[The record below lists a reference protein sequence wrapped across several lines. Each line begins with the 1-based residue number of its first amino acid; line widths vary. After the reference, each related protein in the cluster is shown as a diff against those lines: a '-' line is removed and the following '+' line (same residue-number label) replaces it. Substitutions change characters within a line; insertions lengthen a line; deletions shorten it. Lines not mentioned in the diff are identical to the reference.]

1 MEAQVFTLASSP
13 FVPFTIGFFCLGTG
27 YLIRGGQ
34 ACLVFLGGRLVGRF
48 QFITGIWLT
57 YCTYAMT
64 VVLPLG
70 AQASVGEGFSHYD
83 DAAWH
88 AQRLWICS
96 RSPVRRAKP
105 VDTGLETGEIIRAID
120 RTALQTAS
128 EFETLVRSLGSG
140 LPVVL
145 QVERKG
151 KLQSLAFERE

>member
-1 MEAQVFTLASSP
+1 MEAQVFTLASSH
-13 FVPFTIGFFCLGTG
+13 FVPFAIGFFCLGTG

-34 ACLVFLGGRLVGRF
+34 ACLVFLGGRLVGLF

-64 VVLPLG
+64 VDLPLG
-70 AQASVGEGFSHYD
+70 AQASVEKGFHTMTMLHGTRSGSGFVVV
-83 DAAWH
+83 
-88 AQRLWICS
+88 AQS
-96 RSPVRRAKP
+96 GGPNP

-120 RTALQTAS
+120 RTALQTPS